1 MDFLRDL
8 GLEENLIYLVCKC
21 TSSSSMNILSSGECT
36 SEFFPS
42 RSIRQGDP
50 LSPYLFV
57 ICMER
62 LSHLISL
69 AMAPNLWKLVVLSRG
84 GSPIS
89 HLYIIDDLF
98 LFAEASLDQAA
109 IIKSCL
115 GIFVIALGR
124 RLALRILEYAS

>member
-1 MDFLRDL
+1 
-8 GLEENLIYLVCKC
+8 
-21 TSSSSMNILSSGECT
+21 MNILWNKECT
-36 SEFFPS
+36 SEFSPS
-42 RSIRQGDP
+42 RGIRKGDL
-50 LSPYLFV
+50 LSLYLFV
-57 ICMER
+57 ICIKR
-62 LSHLISL
+62 LAHFISL